1 VSHAQAQPAAPST
14 PLVAQPAP
22 PTAAAT
28 VALPPVAD
36 VAQPAPAPARK
47 DTPSQ
52 LRLLSLGVVVV
63 GLVTGLVGAL
73 ALSTLAYSLYRAQ
86 ADTAQLVRVQQIQ
99 TNLLVADATA
109 TNAFLVG
116 GLEREAQRA
125 QYDAALTRTGSLIT
139 EAARAQP
146 ADAVVLARLNQ
157 QVLAYAGAIEQAR
170 ANNRQGL
177 PVGAQYLRSASAELR
192 TESLPILDV
201 LVRTNA
207 DRATT
212 RMAVWPGWVFLGV
225 GILALAALVLAQ
237 VWLAR
242 RFRRTLNRGMLAATI
257 VLLAALVISGVALSQ
272 LGTAVRSIQDGSF
285 SDVNAAAE
293 ARIEASDA
301 KSNESLTLVARG
313 SGAAFEEAWATSADR
328 VDFDLGRLGADAPT
342 EEWNR
347 YRQVH
352 AEIRALD
359 DNGNWDGA
367 VALAT
372 GTGERS
378 ANSAFNAFDT
388 AMADTLDQADREA
401 TEQLSA
407 RQPGL
412 VIGAVLALLAGLAVA
427 LLGRRGVAAR
437 LREYR

>member
-1 VSHAQAQPAAPST
+1 MSQAQMQPAAPS
-14 PLVAQPAP
+14 PVAAQPATTAP
-22 PTAAAT
+22 PATLARPAADAAAQT
-28 VALPPVAD
+28 G
-36 VAQPAPAPARK
+36 PAPAGR
-47 DTPSQ
+47 DTPSR
-52 LRLLSLGVVVV
+52 LRLLGLGVVVV

-73 ALSTLAYSLYRAQ
+73 ALSALAYSLYRAE

-116 GLEREAQRA
+116 GLERAAQRS
-125 QYDAALTRTGSLIT
+125 QYDDALTRTGSLIT

-146 ADAVVLARLNQ
+146 ADAAVLARLNQ
-157 QVLAYAGAIEQAR
+157 QVLTYSGAIEQAR

-192 TESLPILDV
+192 SDSLPILEA
-201 LVRTNA
+201 LVSTNA
-207 DRATT
+207 DRATS
-212 RMAVWPGWVFLGV
+212 RMSVGPGWVFLVIGT
-225 GILALAALVLAQ
+225 LALVVLVIAQ
-237 VWLAR
+237 IWLAR

-257 VLLAALVISGVALSQ
+257 VLLAALVTSFFALTQ
-272 LGTAVRSIQDGSF
+272 LGSAVEDIQGGSF
-285 SDVNAAAE
+285 AEVNAAAE

-313 SGAAFEEAWATSADR
+313 SGAAFEQAWATSADQ
-328 VDFDLGRLGADAPT
+328 VGFDLGRLGADAPA
-342 EEWNR
+342 EEWDR

-352 AEIRALD
+352 TEIRRLD
-359 DNGNWDGA
+359 DSGRWEDA

-372 GTGERS
+372 GTGEGS
-378 ANSAFNAFDT
+378 ANTAFSAFDT
-388 AMADTLDQADREA
+388 AMADTLDRADQEA
-401 TEQLSA
+401 ADQLSG

-412 VIGAVLALLAGLAVA
+412 VAGAVLALLTGLAVA